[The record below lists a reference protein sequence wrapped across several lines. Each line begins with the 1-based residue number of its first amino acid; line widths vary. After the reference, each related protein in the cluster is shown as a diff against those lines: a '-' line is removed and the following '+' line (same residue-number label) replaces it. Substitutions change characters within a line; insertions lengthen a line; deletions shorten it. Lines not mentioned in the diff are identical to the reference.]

1 MTRISI
7 LQNVHE
13 SRSNDVRALREHEP
27 IHDHAGNRILS
38 SSVFWEGE
46 IGIWSPSEVSISQ
59 LGLIHRTQLLEFFLW
74 KLGNTSSNPI
84 WRHLE
89 WLNSPNLLGVWL
101 EESVENGWSE
111 VLENPFLEVIWSYSI
126 LWLKGILIKLK
137 SQLIPV
143 INSPLSSLLVVWEV
157 MVEGDMASHIP
168 KESLGIGTSNNDSC
182 TPETPSTFLFAYS
195 NDLDSKSVKNSL
207 DDIVMKLDYQQS
219 KYKYLANIRF
229 DTKKEEEITFSTDTK
244 SFTASVTNNLPGPSL
259 GFADDSTGSDVLN
272 VIQNFLTNSQ
282 SPICGSIIFILL
294 QRNPDD
300 INISEIVSQLQFQ
313 HVFVRTVFMENLLGS
328 SDSLVMYNIS
338 SKSNGLGVFTDEDSF
353 DQSVDFST
361 NIILNEYLLYA
372 SNPIVSGQGQIE
384 LPLLTTPD
392 YFSRTISVFVD
403 ITVQNHALSDDFHF
417 LNLTLID
424 TDASSQSL
432 VIDMNRIE
440 NFNGYYNT
448 DIFLKRNQDFE
459 VYLTYN
465 YNSIDYQA
473 VEIRMLIDQ

>member
-1 MTRISI
+1 MHSSI
-7 LQNVHE
+7 THLSAADPSLKNRPQAE
-13 SRSNDVRALREHEP
+13 LWASGQSRVIVIRSAIRNCKH
-27 IHDHAGNRILS
+27 
-38 SSVFWEGE
+38 VFLPEDD
-46 IGIWSPSEVSISQ
+46 
-59 LGLIHRTQLLEFFLW
+59 W
-74 KLGNTSSNPI
+74 KK
-84 WRHLE
+84 
-89 WLNSPNLLGVWL
+89 
-101 EESVENGWSE
+101 EETKN
-111 VLENPFLEVIWSYSI
+111 
-126 LWLKGILIKLK
+126 
-137 SQLIPV
+137 Q
-143 INSPLSSLLVVWEV
+143 
-157 MVEGDMASHIP
+157 
-168 KESLGIGTSNNDSC
+168 GTSNNDSC

-207 DDIVMKLDYQQS
+207 DDIFMKLDYQQS
-219 KYKYLANIRF
+219 KYKYLANVRF

-244 SFTASVTNNLPGPSL
+244 SFTASVTNNLPDPSL
-259 GFADDSTGSDVLN
+259 RFADDSTESDVLN

-282 SPICGSIIFILL
+282 APICGSIIFILL

-300 INISEIVSQLQFQ
+300 INLTEIVSQLQFQ

-328 SDSLVMYNIS
+328 SDSLIMYNIS
-338 SKSNGLGVFTDEDSF
+338 SRSNGLGVFTDEDSF
-353 DQSVDFST
+353 DQVGSIRLVKYLFFGSEKNYFQSVDLST

-448 DIFLKRNQDFE
+448 DIFLKRNQDLE

-473 VEIRMLIDQ
+473 VEIRMLIDQALPNWPPYK